1 MTQVPFDQLAKEFL
15 QELLTPLGRVE
26 RSFEVPGEPKFIDVW
41 FQPAVIPNVSPENL
55 TLLERISATPCS
67 FEPFRNPPSRNDIR
81 RCLLKLLWVLDS
93 ELRQDDKIPD
103 LQLPMLWVLASSVS
117 KPVIKEA
124 KGEVSEDWIPGIYF
138 CGNVFKTVL
147 VAINEL
153 PETDETLW
161 MRVLGRD
168 ETQER
173 AIAEVL
179 ALPADDPER
188 SRILQML
195 TNWRVRIDLLEPL
208 DSEDEQLRMA
218 LSQAYLAWEQ
228 TTEQR
233 GEQRGEMRAKLSSI
247 ESLLKVRFGEDDEA
261 LLAIAPLLLPLS
273 TDDYTRLILQSSRE
287 ELLAQ
292 FSAEGT

>member
-41 FQPAVIPNVSPENL
+41 FQPAIIPNVGSENL
-55 TLLERISATPCS
+55 TLLERISATPCA
-67 FEPFRNPPSRNDIR
+67 FEPFRNPPSRNEIR
-81 RCLLKLLWVLDS
+81 RCLSKLLWVLES
-93 ELRQDDKIPD
+93 ELRLDDTTPEE
-103 LQLPMLWVLASSVS
+103 QLPVLWILASSVS
-117 KPVIKEA
+117 KPVIQEG
-124 KGEVSEDWIPGIYF
+124 KGTVSEDWIPGIYF
-138 CGNVFKTVL
+138 CGNLFKTVL
-147 VAINEL
+147 VAIDEL

-179 ALPADDPER
+179 ALPAESPER

-208 DSEDEQLRMA
+208 DSEDERLRMA

-233 GEQRGEMRAKLSSI
+233 GELRAKQDSI
-247 ESLLKVRFGEDDEA
+247 RSLLRVRFGDEDETI
-261 LLAIAPLLLPLS
+261 LAITPQLLNLS

-287 ELLAQ
+287 EILRQ
-292 FSAEGT
+292 FSPSEI

>member
-1 MTQVPFDQLAKEFL
+1 MTQIPFDQLAKEFL
-15 QELLTPLGRVE
+15 QELLTPLGKVE

-41 FQPAVIPNVSPENL
+41 FQPAIALERGSDAF
-55 TLLERISATPCS
+55 TLIERISSTPCS
-67 FEPFRNPPSRNDIR
+67 FEPFRNPPTRQDIR
-81 RCLLKLLWVLDS
+81 RCLLKLLWVQEF
-93 ELRQDDKIPD
+93 ELRRDDEIPD
-103 LQLPMLWVLASSVS
+103 EQLPMLWVLASSVS
-117 KPVIKEA
+117 KPVLEESKA
-124 KGEVSEDWIPGIYF
+124 EVRTDWLPGMYF
-138 CGNVFKTVL
+138 CGNLFKTVL
-147 VAINEL
+147 VSINEL

-173 AIAEVL
+173 AIVEVL
-179 ALPADDPER
+179 ALPVDDPQR

-195 TNWRVRIDLLEPL
+195 TSWKVRIDMLEPL

-233 GEQRGEMRAKLSSI
+233 GELRAKRSSI
-247 ESLLKVRFGEDDEA
+247 EALLKARFGEQDEA
-261 LLAIAPLLLPLS
+261 LLAIAPQLLTLS
-273 TDDYTRLILQSSRE
+273 TDEYTRLILRSSRE

-292 FSAEGT
+292 FLTQ

>member
-1 MTQVPFDQLAKEFL
+1 
-15 QELLTPLGRVE
+15 
-26 RSFEVPGEPKFIDVW
+26 
-41 FQPAVIPNVSPENL
+41 
-55 TLLERISATPCS
+55 
-67 FEPFRNPPSRNDIR
+67 
-81 RCLLKLLWVLDS
+81 
-93 ELRQDDKIPD
+93 
-103 LQLPMLWVLASSVS
+103 
-117 KPVIKEA
+117 
-124 KGEVSEDWIPGIYF
+124 
-138 CGNVFKTVL
+138 
-147 VAINEL
+147 
-153 PETDETLW
+153 